1 MLIQQ
6 KQFKEMNLDEMNLID
21 NKLSVEQIQ
30 KLKNVRKMNLILQ
43 NV

>member
-6 KQFKEMNLDEMNLID
+6 KQFKEMNLDEINLID